1 MLYFIVSV
9 VALVAGHLLYGA
21 LVDRLFGSDPD
32 RPTPAITREDG
43 IDFIPLPP
51 AKIFLIQLLN
61 IAGLGPIFGAIL
73 GALYGP
79 VALVWI
85 VLGNIFAGAVHDYF
99 SGMLSV
105 RSGGDSVPE
114 IVGENL
120 GAVFKQFMRGF
131 SVVLLLLVGIVF
143 VAGPAGLL
151 KNLTDLD
158 ASYWVAIIFAY
169 YFLAT
174 ILPVDKIIGRIYPFF
189 GAVLI
194 FMAVGLTVTFI
205 ARGHL
210 FFPERTLANINPQGL
225 PLWPLLFI
233 TIACGAISG
242 FHATQSPMMAR
253 CLPNEKYGRDVFYGA
268 MVAEGIIALIWASLA
283 MSFFSGTAALDD
295 VLAEGGPALVVNQV
309 STALLGGFGGVLA
322 IIGVVLLP
330 ITSGDTAFRSARLI
344 IADALSLS
352 QKTTPKRLWIAVPLF
367 AVGFVVS
374 QVDFGVLWRYFGW
387 ANQTLATVVL
397 WAAAAWLVRNGKFHW
412 MATLPA
418 VFMTA
423 VVTTFIAYA
432 QIGFRLPMDTA
443 VVLGIAGAAAAL
455 VWFLVFARRLRTGTG
470 EEASS

>member
-1 MLYFIVSV
+1 MLYFFISV
-9 VALVAGHLLYGA
+9 VALVVGHFVYGSFI
-21 LVDRLFGSDPD
+21 DRLFGADPG
-32 RPTPAITREDG
+32 RPTPAITMEDG

-79 VALVWI
+79 VALFWI
-85 VLGNIFAGAVHDYF
+85 VLGNIFGGAVHDYF
-99 SGMLSV
+99 SGMLSI
-105 RSGGDSVPE
+105 RSGGESVPE

-120 GAVFKQFMRGF
+120 GNAFKQFMRGF
-131 SVVLLLLVGIVF
+131 SVILLLLVGIVF

-151 KNLTDLD
+151 KNLTNLH
-158 ASYWVAIIFAY
+158 ASFWVAIIFTY

-174 ILPVDKIIGRIYPFF
+174 ILPVDKIIGKIYPFF

-205 ARGHL
+205 AKGHM
-210 FFPERTLANINPQGL
+210 FFPERSLDNLNPQGL

-253 CLPNEKYGRDVFYGA
+253 CLPNEKYGRNVFYGA
-268 MVAEGIIALIWASLA
+268 MVAEGIIALIWATLA

-295 VLAEGGPALVVNQV
+295 VLAKGGPALVVNQV
-309 STALLGGFGGVLA
+309 STSLLGGFGGVLA

-344 IADALSLS
+344 IADSFSFS
-352 QKTTPKRLWIAVPLF
+352 QKKTMGRLWIAIPLF
-367 AVGFVVS
+367 VVGFLVS
-374 QVDFGVLWRYFGW
+374 QVDFGILWRYFGW

-397 WAAAAWLVRNGKFHW
+397 WASAAWLVRNGKLHW
-412 MATLPA
+412 IATLPA

-423 VVTTFIAYA
+423 VIVTFISYA
-432 QIGFRLPMDTA
+432 KIGFRLPMPTA
-443 VVLGIAGAAAAL
+443 TVIGVAGAGAAL
-455 VWFLVFARRLRTGTG
+455 VWFLFFARRFRDGSR